1 MDMTKIQ
8 RSKDSVNKRR
18 LQKLLANKLS
28 VFGFFLFMT
37 VVMLCLCAPLLTD
50 YDPTYIDM
58 TLRYAPPSREHIF
71 GCDQSGRD
79 VFARLL
85 YGGRVS
91 MAIAMVSALA
101 TNLLGSALGCI
112 AGYYGGKVDQ
122 VLMYIS
128 EIFKCFPNTML
139 VLIIMGLSGEGTM
152 IMIAVF
158 VCTGWVGAMR
168 LVRSRVLSLKQEVFV
183 ESCKANGIGG
193 FSIMFRHILPNTMGV
208 FILNITSQVAG
219 FILSESSLS
228 FLGVGVPKGTPT
240 WGNMLNAAR
249 AFNVMQGYPNLWILP
264 GIAIALF
271 VLGVNFF
278 GDGLRDVFDV
288 SEE

>member
-1 MDMTKIQ
+1 MAKLQFQ
-8 RSKDSVNKRR
+8 RSKDSISKRR
-18 LQKLLANKLS
+18 IQKLLANKLA
-28 VFGFFLFMT
+28 VFGFFLFMVV
-37 VVMLCLCAPLLTD
+37 VVMCICAPLLTD
-50 YDPTYIDM
+50 QDPTYIDM
-58 TLRYAPPSREHIF
+58 RLRYAPPSAEHPF

-79 VFARLL
+79 IFSRIL

-91 MAIAMVSALA
+91 MAIALVSAIC

-128 EIFKCFPNTML
+128 EIFRCFPNTML
-139 VLIIMGLSGEGTM
+139 VLIIMGMSGEGIMVM
-152 IMIAVF
+152 ILVF
-158 VCTGWVGAMR
+158 IFTGWIGTMR

-183 ESCKANGIGG
+183 ENLKASGVSGA
-193 FSIMFRHILPNTMGV
+193 SIMFKHILPNAIGI

-249 AFNVMQGYPNLWILP
+249 AFNVMQRYPNVWVIP